1 MASRTPRWR
10 WPWYYHV
17 LWLAY
22 CIAISVLYTWIR
34 PTRRQADIGFCI
46 TLALLAAIITTI
58 QVRNRRRCRSAM
70 RSLPGTARRPAAG
83 SA

>member
-22 CIAISVLYTWIR
+22 CIAISVLYTLIR
-34 PTRRQADIGFCI
+34 PTGRQADIGFCI
-46 TLALLAAIITTI
+46 TLALLAAILTAI
-58 QVRNRRRCRSAM
+58 QVHNRKKMSKRDGGG
-70 RSLPGTARRPAAG
+70 PPQDDGEAG
-83 SA
+83 GRG